1 MPHKTYGY
9 VVPSLLILPL
19 QLCCLV
25 LCTGVSVG
33 TCLSP
38 DYRPNLEPT
47 TQILRDCCR
56 PQSKQQSSPDNNCC
70 LDKPI
75 VIQTDTSVVTLPS
88 MQILVLT
95 PLIPAAI
102 HWDITPYPLLTLYL
116 LSAILS
122 RAPPITTAA
131 NCLCPYLKKRLQN
144 RLLSDWHL
152 EAYIASRLL
161 IFQVLKLK
169 YNFISRSYLCS
180 SN

>member
-1 MPHKTYGY
+1 MVAPFGWLMVTRLNKTSRIFSLWQSETILTILSLRKLSHHIMPHTTYGY
-9 VVPSLLILPL
+9 VVPSLLILLL

-25 LCTGVSVG
+25 LCTGVGVG
-33 TCLSP
+33 TCLSL

-122 RAPPITTAA
+122 RAPPIT
-131 NCLCPYLKKRLQN
+131 Y
-144 RLLSDWHL
+144 
-152 EAYIASRLL
+152 
-161 IFQVLKLK
+161 
-169 YNFISRSYLCS
+169 CS
-180 SN
+180 